1 MSAYEIILTIEPTT
15 FEKLK
20 SCGLLRQSIFRDIEV
35 YEYYI
40 NECKKFGKM
49 QARANTA
56 DKFFTSEETISR
68 IIQRM
73 K

>member
-1 MSAYEIILTIEPTT
+1 MSAYELILSLDISTIDVLLS
-15 FEKLK
+15 K
-20 SCGLLRQSIFRDIEV
+20 GLFRSTVKRDIEV

-40 NECKKFGKM
+40 NECKTVGRM
-49 QARANTA
+49 QARTNTA